1 MINKLS
7 FTQRA
12 ELLVNDAVM
21 EKIKRTKVLLFGVG
35 GVGSFCAEAL
45 IRSGFEHLSLVDF
58 DRIELSNLNRQLMT
72 HQQNIS
78 QLKVEVLKERLLN
91 INPNAKIDIY
101 PIYFDS
107 EEQLDFS
114 KYDAVFDA
122 IDSSKSK
129 LLIAKLAQKHDLF
142 HVMALGTARKLNPS
156 LVIETSLFKTSGD
169 PLARIMRASLKKH
182 QLKDCRV
189 VTSTE
194 PALPST
200 LDEERQSIVNGSMI
214 FVPAT
219 AGLKMAAM
227 LVEHLRTL

>member
-91 INPNAKIDIY
+91 INPNATIDIY

-129 LLIAKLAQKHDLF
+129 LLIAKLAQKYDLF

-200 LDEERQSIVNGSMI
+200 LDQERQSIVNGSMI